1 MAPAPAMI
9 PQIVQTPNGQQI
21 VMQQVFAQPQF
32 QQAPQFAQV
41 QSENY
46 FFVRGDLMY
55 SCWIFYNH
63 NDSGGRLEVECA
75 PNSNS
80 VDRILL
86 GTFIW

>member
-1 MAPAPAMI
+1 MQSMAPAPAMI

-46 FFVRGDLMY
+46 FFVRGD
-55 SCWIFYNH
+55 
-63 NDSGGRLEVECA
+63 
-75 PNSNS
+75 
-80 VDRILL
+80 
-86 GTFIW
+86 